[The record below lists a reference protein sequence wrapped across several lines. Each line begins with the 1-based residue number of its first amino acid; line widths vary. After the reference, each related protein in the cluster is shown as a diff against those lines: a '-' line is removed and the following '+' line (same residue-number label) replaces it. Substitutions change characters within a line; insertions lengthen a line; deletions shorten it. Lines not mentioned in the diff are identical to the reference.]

1 MISGIHFGHY
11 KSAVTSDLLSK
22 IHTFFSH
29 TAAHTSKP
37 LRRWSKEHQVTLI
50 KEVVNLKVNELI
62 AALLVKTDYN
72 WLFKLL
78 VKNCFIPQAE
88 ITGLIPEGEINKR

>member
-1 MISGIHFGHY
+1 M
-11 KSAVTSDLLSK
+11 
-22 IHTFFSH
+22 
-29 TAAHTSKP
+29 
-37 LRRWSKEHQVTLI
+37 TLI